1 MNILSN
7 INIPTQNTVATIGF
21 FDGVHLGHRFL
32 LNQLNLYASKF
43 GLESLVVSFVDS
55 PQRILSP
62 NLDIKLLSTSFEKLA
77 IFSELGLQNCL
88 MLNFDENMAA
98 ITSRNFL
105 KLLHDTY
112 RVQKLLVGY
121 DHRFGSD
128 RLETFEDYVQLGQE
142 LGVEVIACSPFST
155 ADLTVSSSK
164 IRSLLL
170 QGDVIKAN
178 ELLGSPY
185 MMNGVVISGN
195 QVGRKIGFPTANLQL
210 DVSKLIPKGGVYSV
224 DVLFKNQCFKG
235 MLNIG
240 TRPTVFGQSQTI
252 EVHIIDFE
260 KDIYGEILILKFLK
274 RLRDERKFES
284 INELKIQLELDKS
297 FIKF

>member
-1 MNILSN
+1 M
-7 INIPTQNTVATIGF
+7 ATIGF

-32 LNQLNLYASKF
+32 LNQLNMYSTQF

-62 NLDIKLLSTSFEKLA
+62 NSDIKLLTTSSEKLA

-98 ITSRNFL
+98 ITSYDFL

-112 RVQKLLVGY
+112 RVQKLVVGY
-121 DHRFGSD
+121 DHHFGSD
-128 RLETFEDYVQLGQE
+128 RLRTFDDYVQLGE
-142 LGVEVIACSPFST
+142 KIGVEVIACQPFI
-155 ADLTVSSSK
+155 AENLTVSSSK
-164 IRSLLL
+164 IRTFLLE
-170 QGDVIKAN
+170 GDIIKAN

-185 MMNGVVISGN
+185 TMQGVVVSGN
-195 QVGRKIGFPTANLQL
+195 QIGRQIGFPTANLQL
-210 DVSKLIPKGGVYSV
+210 DVSKLIPKGGVYAV
-224 DVLFKNQCFKG
+224 DVMFDNVLFQG

-240 TRPTVFGQSQTI
+240 TRPTLSGEKQTI

-260 KDIYGEILILKFLK
+260 KDIYGDTLVIRFRK

-284 INELKIQLELDKS
+284 INELKAQLELDKS
-297 FIKF
+297 LINN

>member
-1 MNILSN
+1 M
-7 INIPTQNTVATIGF
+7 ATIGF

-32 LNQLNLYASKF
+32 LNQLNMYSTQF

-62 NLDIKLLSTSFEKLA
+62 NSDIKLLTTSSEKIA

-98 ITSRNFL
+98 ITSYDFL

-112 RVQKLLVGY
+112 RVQKLVVGY
-121 DHRFGSD
+121 DHHFGSD
-128 RLETFEDYVQLGQE
+128 RLRTFDDYVQLGKKI
-142 LGVEVIACSPFST
+142 GVEVIACQPFI
-155 ADLTVSSSK
+155 AENLTVSSSK
-164 IRSLLL
+164 IRTFLLE
-170 QGDVIKAN
+170 GDIMKAN

-185 MMNGVVISGN
+185 TMQGVVVSGN
-195 QVGRKIGFPTANLQL
+195 QIGRQIGFPTANLQL
-210 DVSKLIPKGGVYSV
+210 DVSKLIPKGGVYAV
-224 DVLFKNQCFKG
+224 DVMFDHVLFQG

-240 TRPTVFGQSQTI
+240 TRPTLSGEKQTI
-252 EVHIIDFE
+252 EVHILDFE
-260 KDIYGEILILKFLK
+260 KDIYGDTLIIRFRK

-284 INELKIQLELDKS
+284 INELKAQLELDKS
-297 FIKF
+297 LINN

>member
-1 MNILSN
+1 M
-7 INIPTQNTVATIGF
+7 ATIGF

-32 LNQLNLYASKF
+32 LNQLNMYSTQF

-62 NLDIKLLSTSFEKLA
+62 NSDIKLLTTSSEKIA

-98 ITSRNFL
+98 ITSYDFL

-112 RVQKLLVGY
+112 RVQKLVVGY
-121 DHRFGSD
+121 DHHFGSD
-128 RLETFEDYVQLGQE
+128 RLRTFDDYVQLGKKI
-142 LGVEVIACSPFST
+142 GVEVIACQPFI
-155 ADLTVSSSK
+155 AENLTVSSSK
-164 IRSLLL
+164 IRTFLLE
-170 QGDVIKAN
+170 GDIMKAN

-185 MMNGVVISGN
+185 TMQGVVVSGN
-195 QVGRKIGFPTANLQL
+195 QIGRQIGFPTANLQL
-210 DVSKLIPKGGVYSV
+210 DVSKLIPKGGVYAV
-224 DVLFKNQCFKG
+224 DVMFDHVLFQG

-240 TRPTVFGQSQTI
+240 TRPTLSGQKQTI

-260 KDIYGEILILKFLK
+260 KDIYGATLIIRFRK

-284 INELKIQLELDKS
+284 INELKAQLELDKS
-297 FIKF
+297 LINN

>member
-1 MNILSN
+1 M
-7 INIPTQNTVATIGF
+7 ATIGF

-32 LNQLNLYASKF
+32 LNQLNMYSTQF
-43 GLESLVVSFVDS
+43 GLESVVVSFVDS

-62 NLDIKLLSTSFEKLA
+62 NSDIKLLTTSSEKIA

-98 ITSRNFL
+98 ITSYDFL

-112 RVQKLLVGY
+112 RVQKLVVGY
-121 DHRFGSD
+121 DHHFGSD
-128 RLETFEDYVQLGQE
+128 RLRTFDDYVQLGE
-142 LGVEVIACSPFST
+142 KIGVEVIACQPFI
-155 ADLTVSSSK
+155 AENLTVSSSK
-164 IRSLLL
+164 IRTFLLE
-170 QGDVIKAN
+170 GDIMKAN

-185 MMNGVVISGN
+185 TMQGVVVSGN
-195 QVGRKIGFPTANLQL
+195 QIGRQIGFPTANLQL
-210 DVSKLIPKGGVYSV
+210 DVSKLIPKGGVYAV
-224 DVLFKNQCFKG
+224 DVMLDNVLFQG

-240 TRPTVFGQSQTI
+240 TRPTLSGQKQTI

-260 KDIYGEILILKFLK
+260 KDIYGATLIIRFRK

-284 INELKIQLELDKS
+284 INELKAQLELDKS
-297 FIKF
+297 LINN

>member
-1 MNILSN
+1 M
-7 INIPTQNTVATIGF
+7 ATIGF

-32 LNQLNLYASKF
+32 LNQLNMYSTQF

-62 NLDIKLLSTSFEKLA
+62 NSDIKLLTTSSEKLA

-98 ITSRNFL
+98 ITSYDFL

-112 RVQKLLVGY
+112 RVQKLVVGY
-121 DHRFGSD
+121 DHHFGSD
-128 RLETFEDYVQLGQE
+128 RLGTFDDYVQLGE
-142 LGVEVIACSPFST
+142 KIGVEVIACQPFI
-155 ADLTVSSSK
+155 AENLTVSSSK
-164 IRSLLL
+164 IRTFLLE
-170 QGDVIKAN
+170 GDIIKAN

-185 MMNGVVISGN
+185 TMQGVVVSGN
-195 QVGRKIGFPTANLQL
+195 QIGRQIGFPTANLQL
-210 DVSKLIPKGGVYSV
+210 DVSKLIPKGGVYAV
-224 DVLFKNQCFKG
+224 DVMFDHVLFQG

-240 TRPTVFGQSQTI
+240 TRPTLSGQKQTI

-260 KDIYGEILILKFLK
+260 KDIYGATLIIRFRK

-284 INELKIQLELDKS
+284 INELKAQLEQDKS
-297 FIKF
+297 FLKL

>member
-1 MNILSN
+1 M
-7 INIPTQNTVATIGF
+7 ATIGF

-32 LNQLNLYASKF
+32 LNQLNMYSTQF

-62 NLDIKLLSTSFEKLA
+62 NSDIKLLTTSFEKLA

-98 ITSRNFL
+98 ISSYDFL
-105 KLLHDTY
+105 KILHDTY
-112 RVQKLLVGY
+112 RVQKLVVGY
-121 DHRFGSD
+121 DHHFGSD
-128 RLETFEDYVQLGQE
+128 RLRTFDDYVQLGKKI
-142 LGVEVIACSPFST
+142 GVEVIACQPFI
-155 ADLTVSSSK
+155 AENLTVSSSK
-164 IRSLLL
+164 IRTFLLE
-170 QGDVIKAN
+170 GDIMKAN

-185 MMNGVVISGN
+185 TMQGVVVSGN
-195 QVGRKIGFPTANLQL
+195 QIGRQIGFPTANLQL
-210 DVSKLIPKGGVYSV
+210 DVSKLIPKGGVYAV
-224 DVLFKNQCFKG
+224 DVMFDHVLFQG

-240 TRPTVFGQSQTI
+240 TRPTLSGQKQTI

-260 KDIYGEILILKFLK
+260 KDIYGATLIIRFRK

-284 INELKIQLELDKS
+284 INELKAQLELDKS
-297 FIKF
+297 LINN

>member
-1 MNILSN
+1 M
-7 INIPTQNTVATIGF
+7 ATIGF

-32 LNQLNLYASKF
+32 LNQLNMYSAKF

-62 NLDIKLLSTSFEKLA
+62 NSDIKLLTTSSEKLA

-98 ITSRNFL
+98 ITSYDFL

-112 RVQKLLVGY
+112 RVQKLVVGY
-121 DHRFGSD
+121 DHHFGSD
-128 RLETFEDYVQLGQE
+128 RLRTFDDYVQLGE
-142 LGVEVIACSPFST
+142 KIGVEVIACQPFI
-155 ADLTVSSSK
+155 AENLTVSSSK
-164 IRSLLL
+164 IRTFLLE
-170 QGDVIKAN
+170 GDIIKAN

-185 MMNGVVISGN
+185 TMQGVVVSGN
-195 QVGRKIGFPTANLQL
+195 QIGRQIGFPTANLQL
-210 DVSKLIPKGGVYSV
+210 DVSKLIPKGGVYAV
-224 DVLFKNQCFKG
+224 DVMFDNVLFQG

-240 TRPTVFGQSQTI
+240 TRPTLLGEKQTI
-252 EVHIIDFE
+252 EVHILDFE
-260 KDIYGEILILKFLK
+260 KDIYGDTLIIRFRK

-284 INELKIQLELDKS
+284 INELKAQLELDKS
-297 FIKF
+297 LINN

>member
-1 MNILSN
+1 M
-7 INIPTQNTVATIGF
+7 ATIGF

-32 LNQLNLYASKF
+32 LNQLNMYAAKF

-62 NLDIKLLSTSFEKLA
+62 NSDIKLLTTSSEKIA

-88 MLNFDENMAA
+88 MLNFDENVAA
-98 ITSRNFL
+98 ITSYDFL

-112 RVQKLLVGY
+112 RVQKLVVGY
-121 DHRFGSD
+121 DHHFGSD
-128 RLETFEDYVQLGQE
+128 RLRTFDDYVQLGE
-142 LGVEVIACSPFST
+142 KIGVEVIACQPFI
-155 ADLTVSSSK
+155 AENLTVSSSK
-164 IRSLLL
+164 IRTFLLE
-170 QGDVIKAN
+170 GDIMKAN

-185 MMNGVVISGN
+185 TMQGVVVSGN
-195 QVGRKIGFPTANLQL
+195 QIGRQIGFPTANLQL
-210 DVSKLIPKGGVYSV
+210 DVSKLIPKGGVYAV
-224 DVLFKNQCFKG
+224 DVMLDNVLFQG

-240 TRPTVFGQSQTI
+240 TRPTLSGEKQTI

-260 KDIYGEILILKFLK
+260 KDIYGATLIIRFRK

-284 INELKIQLELDKS
+284 INELKAQLEQDKS
-297 FIKF
+297 LINN

>member
-1 MNILSN
+1 M
-7 INIPTQNTVATIGF
+7 ATIGF

-32 LNQLNLYASKF
+32 LNQLNMYSTQF

-62 NLDIKLLSTSFEKLA
+62 NSDIKLLTTSSEKIA

-98 ITSRNFL
+98 ITSYDFL

-112 RVQKLLVGY
+112 RVQKLVVGY
-121 DHRFGSD
+121 DHHFGSD
-128 RLETFEDYVQLGQE
+128 RLRTFDDYVQLGE
-142 LGVEVIACSPFST
+142 KIGVEVIACQPFI
-155 ADLTVSSSK
+155 AENLTVSSSK
-164 IRSLLL
+164 IRTFLLE
-170 QGDVIKAN
+170 GDIMKAN

-185 MMNGVVISGN
+185 TMQGVVVSGN
-195 QVGRKIGFPTANLQL
+195 QIGRQIGFPTANLQL
-210 DVSKLIPKGGVYSV
+210 DVSKLIPKGGVYAV
-224 DVLFKNQCFKG
+224 DVMFDNVLFQG

-240 TRPTVFGQSQTI
+240 TRPTLSGQKQTI

-260 KDIYGEILILKFLK
+260 KDIYGATLIIRFRK

-284 INELKIQLELDKS
+284 INELKAQLELDKS
-297 FIKF
+297 LINN

>member
-1 MNILSN
+1 M
-7 INIPTQNTVATIGF
+7 ATIGF

-32 LNQLNLYASKF
+32 LNQLNMYSTQF

-62 NLDIKLLSTSFEKLA
+62 NSDIKLLTTSSEKLA

-98 ITSRNFL
+98 ITSYDFL

-112 RVQKLLVGY
+112 RVQKLVVGY
-121 DHRFGSD
+121 DHHFGSD
-128 RLETFEDYVQLGQE
+128 RLRTFDDYVQLGKKI
-142 LGVEVIACSPFST
+142 GVEVIACQPFI
-155 ADLTVSSSK
+155 AENLTVSSSK
-164 IRSLLL
+164 IRTFLLE
-170 QGDVIKAN
+170 GDIIKAN

-185 MMNGVVISGN
+185 TMQGVVVSGN
-195 QVGRKIGFPTANLQL
+195 QIGRQIGFPTANLQL
-210 DVSKLIPKGGVYSV
+210 DVSKLIPKGGVYAV
-224 DVLFKNQCFKG
+224 DVMFDHVLFQG

-240 TRPTVFGQSQTI
+240 TRPTLSGQKQTI

-260 KDIYGEILILKFLK
+260 KDIYGATLIIRFRK

-284 INELKIQLELDKS
+284 INELKAQLELDKS
-297 FIKF
+297 LINN

>member
-1 MNILSN
+1 M
-7 INIPTQNTVATIGF
+7 ATIGF

-32 LNQLNLYASKF
+32 LNQLNMYSTQF

-62 NLDIKLLSTSFEKLA
+62 NSDIKLLTTSSEKIA

-98 ITSRNFL
+98 ITSYDFL

-112 RVQKLLVGY
+112 RVQKLVVGY
-121 DHRFGSD
+121 DHHFGSD
-128 RLETFEDYVQLGQE
+128 RLRTFDDYVQLGE
-142 LGVEVIACSPFST
+142 KIGVEVIACQPFI
-155 ADLTVSSSK
+155 AENLTVSSSK
-164 IRSLLL
+164 IRTFLLE
-170 QGDVIKAN
+170 GDIMKAN

-185 MMNGVVISGN
+185 TMQGVVVSGN
-195 QVGRKIGFPTANLQL
+195 QIGRQIGFPTANLQL
-210 DVSKLIPKGGVYSV
+210 DVSKLIPKGGVYAV
-224 DVLFKNQCFKG
+224 DVMFDNVLFQG

-240 TRPTVFGQSQTI
+240 TRPTLSGQKQTI

-260 KDIYGEILILKFLK
+260 KDIYGDTLVIRFRK

-284 INELKIQLELDKS
+284 INELKAQLELDKS
-297 FIKF
+297 LINN

>member
-1 MNILSN
+1 M
-7 INIPTQNTVATIGF
+7 ATIGF

-32 LNQLNLYASKF
+32 LNQLNMYSTQF

-62 NLDIKLLSTSFEKLA
+62 NSDIKLLTTSSEKLA

-98 ITSRNFL
+98 ITSYDFL

-112 RVQKLLVGY
+112 RVQKLVVGY
-121 DHRFGSD
+121 DHHFGSD
-128 RLETFEDYVQLGQE
+128 RLRTFDDYVQLGKKI
-142 LGVEVIACSPFST
+142 GVEVIACQPFI
-155 ADLTVSSSK
+155 AENLTVSSSK
-164 IRSLLL
+164 IRTFLLE
-170 QGDVIKAN
+170 GDIMKAN

-185 MMNGVVISGN
+185 TMQGVVVSGN
-195 QVGRKIGFPTANLQL
+195 QIGRQIGFPTANLQL
-210 DVSKLIPKGGVYSV
+210 DVSKLIPKGGVYAV
-224 DVLFKNQCFKG
+224 DVMLDNVLFQG

-240 TRPTVFGQSQTI
+240 TRPTLSGQKQTI

-260 KDIYGEILILKFLK
+260 KEIYGDTLVIRFRK

-284 INELKIQLELDKS
+284 INELKAQLEQDKS
-297 FIKF
+297 LINN